1 MSSSTA
7 LTPTLTLPPTA
18 STLTRLCAR
27 PWVEF
32 FHRQLV
38 PWVHYVPVRAD
49 LADLV
54 QAQHDVT

>member
-1 MSSSTA
+1 
-7 LTPTLTLPPTA
+7 
-18 STLTRLCAR
+18 
-27 PWVEF
+27 VEF

-54 QAQHDVT
+54 QAHI